1 MLNSF
6 SCFTDCAAATVLSYE
21 KPEADVLLRKPR
33 NVKKDRLVNWQLVL
47 HAYAVLGIFE
57 TIASFAMAYWYL
69 ERNGIPFRVLWFAF
83 GELPDWIDPD
93 YYATKLN
100 EASSIYF
107 VNLVV
112 MSVVHHRTLVTA
124 N

>member
-1 MLNSF
+1 MLTLF
-6 SCFTDCAAATVLSYE
+6 SCFTDCVAATVLSYE

-33 NVKKDRLVNWQLVL
+33 NVKKDRLVDWKLVI
-47 HAYAVLGIFE
+47 HAYGVLGMIE

-69 ERNGIPFRVLWFAF
+69 EKNGIPFRVLWFSF
-83 GELPDWIDPD
+83 GDLPDWLDKD
-93 YYATKLN
+93 YYAQKLN

-112 MSVVHHRTLVTA
+112 M
-124 N
+124 